1 MTKRLD
7 PHPFRCARHA
17 APQCRKPGTRHRG
30 AIGDEN
36 AYHFAGSFRGAGSA
50 REPGTHEHGP
60 RRNGS
65 GVGVHGFRARPTGR
79 PGMTILP

>member
-1 MTKRLD
+1 MTAALVAKEVFEGRPSGGTLTRFASLATL
-7 PHPFRCARHA
+7 PRSAGSPAR
-17 APQCRKPGTRHRG
+17 

-50 REPGTHEHGP
+50 REP
-60 RRNGS
+60 
-65 GVGVHGFRARPTGR
+65 TGR